1 MNGNIHQIVKDRVF
15 EIVANIGR
23 FFQCGELA
31 YLSYENKIETIL
43 KNKIAWELQKHL
55 DDLSAKRILPESYLV
70 KMEWSPGEKRKC
82 DMAVLQQDK
91 ITNNDYSEVIAMFEL
106 KFTSLQKAEKLYED
120 EFVKDI
126 NKMVDFCNKELHGRK
141 DQIDIYYLFFQ
152 QLLLQPIKDYRN
164 AFTYVKLID
173 SCFGKAK
180 EQRLGKQNEVEKIE
194 DYWKNKVF
202 SNVSIKGSNGSSW
215 KRVEIDLGNYF
226 NHSSFL
232 ETAIWGPAKADEI
245 VIESSK

>member
-1 MNGNIHQIVKDRVF
+1 MNDNIHQIVNDSIVG
-15 EIVANIGR
+15 IVANLDC
-23 FFQCGELA
+23 FFQHGELA
-31 YLSYENKIETIL
+31 FLSYENKIETIL
-43 KNKIAWELQKHL
+43 KNKIAWELQKQL
-55 DDLSAKRILPESYLV
+55 DFLSTKKTLSEFYLV
-70 KMEWSPGEKRKC
+70 KMEWSPEEKRKC
-82 DMAVLQQDK
+82 DMAVLRQDK
-91 ITNNDYSEVIAMFEL
+91 TNNNDYSEVIALFEL
-106 KFTSLQKAEKLYED
+106 KFTSLQKAEKLYKR

-126 NKMVDFCNKELHGRK
+126 CKMVGFCKEDLHGSK
-141 DQIDIYYLFFQ
+141 NQIDIYYLFFQ
-152 QLLLQPIKDYRN
+152 QLHLQTIKEYRN
-164 AFTYVKLID
+164 AFTYIKLID

-180 EQRLGKQNEVEKIE
+180 WQELGKQNEVEKIE